1 MGENDRLKREYVTLD
16 RVTVAT
22 AIDLLSDLEQ
32 EVGRADATG
41 PYRDEISE
49 TIDGLATALEK

>member
-1 MGENDRLKREYVTLD
+1 MGENNTLKREYVSLD

-32 EVGRADATG
+32 EADRVDATG
-41 PYRDEISE
+41 PYRNEISE
-49 TIDGLATALEK
+49 TIDGLATALGK